1 MPFTNLMRFGRPR
14 ATRVSIN
21 QPRIIMKA
29 VAPWIALAVVG
40 IAAAVAV
47 VAVSFIENDMK
58 VEIINPLQINV
69 GKDHTPPPVTHIHI
83 KKEGVWGL

>member
-1 MPFTNLMRFGRPR
+1 
-14 ATRVSIN
+14 
-21 QPRIIMKA
+21 MKSA
-29 VAPWIALAVVG
+29 APWIALAVIG

-69 GKDHTPPPVTHIHI
+69 GKDHTPPPVIHYHIE
-83 KKEGVWGL
+83 KKGVWGL